1 MANDTAKDVAA
12 AAAKAEQA
20 SADVRTLMAGSPE
33 GIIIT
38 RDGHF
43 AYTNPAALRTLGY
56 RDEEELFWR
65 PLATVVHAN
74 DRPNVAEHL
83 DNAVEPPARPHQHE
97 LRMVRRTGQVITV
110 MAAFLRA
117 DYDGQPAVVVFV
129 HDVTEARR
137 MEKQLQ
143 FTDRMASV
151 GTLAAGVAHEINN
164 PLTYVLAN
172 LDLMEDE
179 MQTRAAAIGE
189 DSLNELRGL
198 IEEARE
204 GAFRVRSI
212 VRELRVFA
220 RPDEQKVVPVNLQRM
235 IESVSK
241 MAMNEI
247 RHRAQFVTDFATTPV
262 VHANPNHLS
271 QVMLNLLVN
280 AAHAI
285 PTGKVEENQVRV
297 RTGTDASGKALIEVA
312 DTGVGIGFDILDRI
326 FDPFFTTKDPGVGT
340 GLGLSIC
347 HSLITAMGGQIKV
360 DSIVG
365 EGTTFRIT
373 LPSSEADP
381 PKK

>member
-1 MANDTAKDVAA
+1 VANDSARNTADD
-12 AAAKAEQA
+12 AETSGA
-20 SADVRTLMAGSPE
+20 GSANVRLLMDGSPE
-33 GIIIT
+33 GIVIT
-38 RDGHF
+38 RDAHF
-43 AYTNPAALRTLGY
+43 VYTNPAALRTLGY
-56 RDEEELFWR
+56 RDEQELFWR
-65 PLATVVHAN
+65 PVSTIVHAN
-74 DRPNVAEHL
+74 DRRSIEEHL
-83 DNAVEPPARPHQHE
+83 ASPVEPPKRPPQHE
-97 LRMVRRTGQVITV
+97 LRMLRRTGHVVTV
-110 MAAFLRA
+110 MTSFMRI
-117 DYDGQPAVVVFV
+117 DFEGQPAVVMYMR
-129 HDVTEARR
+129 DITEARR
-137 MEKQLQ
+137 LEKQLQ

-172 LDLMEDE
+172 LDLIDDE
-179 MQTRAAAIGE
+179 LQIRAEIVGAKGLAE
-189 DSLNELRGL
+189 FREL
-198 IEEARE
+198 IDEARE

-220 RPDEQKVVPVNLQRM
+220 RPDEQKVVPVDLQQT

-247 RHRAQFVTDFATTPV
+247 RHRARFITDFTPTPN

-271 QVMLNLLVN
+271 QVILNLLVN

-285 PTGKVEENQVRV
+285 PTGNVDANEVRV
-297 RTGTDASGKALIEVA
+297 RTGVDASGLVMVEVT

-360 DSIVG
+360 DSIVD
-365 EGTTFRIT
+365 EGTTFRVM
-373 LPSSEADP
+373 LPSSDET
-381 PKK
+381 